1 MNKNQLLK
9 EITDWFG
16 EYGFKNGVHYI
27 MKNDN
32 IYKFQSAEEGLRAW
46 LKTLVKESLDLGAP
60 KLWESEII
68 YILTECGGKLDGVKP
83 IKLANGYCFV
93 ADTKQVKF
101 SQKKSKNIKRS
112 NIFSNPIEAYKK
124 AKRAYE

>member
-16 EYGFKNGVHYI
+16 KYGFKNGIHYI
-27 MKNDN
+27 IKNNN
-32 IYKFQSAEEGLRAW
+32 IYKFNSAEEGLRAW

-68 YILTECGGKLDGVKP
+68 YILTECGGKLDGVKT

-93 ADTKQVKF
+93 AENQPKLSK
-101 SQKKSKNIKRS
+101 KKSKNIKRN

-124 AKRAYE
+124 AKRVYE